1 MEGVLQD
8 LAGVG
13 SGVSLG
19 LVARWAVVAR
29 KEFFFEKKSWL
40 QERSREP
47 SPAPDC
53 LQRKIE
59 TLRSHPT
66 EIFNFMVVGGTPR
79 LGGCLQIWQYSV
91 RRCISAS
98 YSEDDENIWLWHL
111 ILACL

>member
-1 MEGVLQD
+1 MLLPG
-8 LAGVG
+8 
-13 SGVSLG
+13 
-19 LVARWAVVAR
+19 
-29 KEFFFEKKSWL
+29 KNFFEKKSWL

-79 LGGCLQIWQYSV
+79 LGGCLFANMTIQ
-91 RRCISAS
+91 C
-98 YSEDDENIWLWHL
+98 ENMHQCKLVMMMKIVGRG
-111 ILACL
+111 I

>member
-1 MEGVLQD
+1 MEGVPQD

-13 SGVSLG
+13 RGVSLG
-19 LVARWAVVAR
+19 LAARWAVVAR
-29 KEFFFEKKSWL
+29 KDFFFKKKSWL

-79 LGGCLQIWQYSV
+79 LGGCLQI
-91 RRCISAS
+91 
-98 YSEDDENIWLWHL
+98 
-111 ILACL
+111 

>member
-1 MEGVLQD
+1 MPE
-8 LAGVG
+8 
-13 SGVSLG
+13 
-19 LVARWAVVAR
+19 
-29 KEFFFEKKSWL
+29 KIFFEKKSWL

-79 LGGCLQIWQYSV
+79 LGGCLFANVAIQ
-91 RRCISAS
+91 C
-98 YSEDDENIWLWHL
+98 ENMHQCKLVMMMKIVGRG
-111 ILACL
+111 I

>member
-1 MEGVLQD
+1 MEGVPQD

-19 LVARWAVVAR
+19 LAARWAVAG
-29 KEFFFEKKSWL
+29 KIFLKKKSWL

-79 LGGCLQIWQYSV
+79 LGGCLFANVAIQ
-91 RRCISAS
+91 C
-98 YSEDDENIWLWHL
+98 ENMHQCKLVMMMKIVGRG
-111 ILACL
+111 I